1 MIRQETIVRIL
12 LESEIGSIEND
23 GTLSRAGNINRTQ
36 YHDVADKIL
45 KLVVQPDVIKSVGN
59 GKNIL
64 RALEELRA
72 EFTDEELKE
81 LQRQLPTVL

>member
-23 GTLSRAGNINRTQ
+23 GTRSMAGHINRTQ

-45 KLVVQPDVIKSVGN
+45 KLVVQPVVIKSVCENHGE
-59 GKNIL
+59 
-64 RALEELRA
+64 RTYYVEETKKHYCSLCK
-72 EFTDEELKE
+72 EEH
-81 LQRQLPTVL
+81 

>member
-23 GTLSRAGNINRTQ
+23 GTRSMAGHINRTQ

-45 KLVVQPDVIKSVGN
+45 KLVAQPDVSRCKYCD
-59 GKNIL
+59 
-64 RALEELRA
+64 RELPKHRI
-72 EFTDEELKE
+72 EFCTDRCDIEY
-81 LQRQLPTVL
+81 QAANR

>member
-23 GTLSRAGNINRTQ
+23 GTRSMAGHINRTQ

-45 KLVVQPDVIKSVGN
+45 KLVVQPDVIKSVCDH
-59 GKNIL
+59 
-64 RALEELRA
+64 RP
-72 EFTDEELKE
+72 TDLDVITD
-81 LQRQLPTVL
+81 TVVGCKCGYKWHR